1 MNLLAKPRLGFQLL
15 VSRFQVEPA
24 ARAEPQLFDRHLL
37 WLALCLMVFGLVM
50 VASSSIPEGI
60 AINDDPFRFA
70 KRHGIYLLICL
81 ATMAVVVQ
89 IPIAWWQSH
98 NATFLL
104 LAGLALVL
112 VLLVGRNINGSS
124 RWIGF
129 GPINIQPA
137 EFSKLALFTYLAGY
151 LVRRHEQVRENL
163 KGFLKPLVV
172 FFLMAVLLLAQ
183 PDLGSVIVMFV
194 TTVGMLFLA
203 GAKLIQFFGLMFT
216 GVVSVVTLVIAE
228 PYRMRRVSSFLD
240 PWQDPFGSG
249 YQLTQSLM
257 AFGRGDWLGEGLGN
271 SIQKLE
277 YLPEAHTDFVVAV
290 LAEELGFVG
299 VCAVLLLL
307 ILLVSRA
314 MKIGKQALLA
324 EQAFAGYLACGIGIW
339 FSFQTMVN
347 VGAASGLVP
356 TKGLTL
362 PLVSYGGSSL
372 LVMSIAVAVLL
383 RIDHEFRLARC
394 QAYTRDSHG

>member
-1 MNLLAKPRLGFQLL
+1 MKVMSKPLWFENTLQWLN
-15 VSRFQVEPA
+15 PA
-24 ARAEPQLFDRHLL
+24 AKESQEPLLFDRHLL
-37 WLALCLMVFGLVM
+37 WLALCLMVMGLVM

-70 KRHGIYLLICL
+70 KRHGIYLLLCL
-81 ATMAVVVQ
+81 AAMTFVVQ
-89 IPIAWWQSH
+89 IPLAWWQSH
-98 NATFLL
+98 NAKLL
-104 LAGLALVL
+104 LLSGVALVL
-112 VLLVGRNINGSS
+112 VLLIGRNINGSS
-124 RWIGF
+124 RWIGL
-129 GPINIQPA
+129 GPINVQPA
-137 EFSKLALFTYLAGY
+137 EFAKLALFTYLAGY

-163 KGFLKPLVV
+163 KGFLKPLIV
-172 FFLMAVLLLAQ
+172 FFFLAVLLLAQ
-183 PDLGSVIVMFV
+183 PDLGSVVVMFV

-203 GAKLIQFFGLMFT
+203 GAKLIQFFGLIFT
-216 GVVSVVTLVIAE
+216 GVVAVVTLVIAE

-290 LAEELGFVG
+290 LAEELGFIG

-362 PLVSYGGSSL
+362 PLISYGGSSL
-372 LVMSIAVAVLL
+372 LAMSIAVAILL
-383 RIDHEFRLARC
+383 RIDHELRLANC
-394 QAYTRDSHG
+394 QAYKRDAHG

>member
-1 MNLLAKPRLGFQLL
+1 MAKPLWFTHLLAL
-15 VSRFQVEPA
+15 VNPEAKDVKEPL
-24 ARAEPQLFDRHLL
+24 LFDRQLL
-37 WLALCLMVFGLVM
+37 WLALSLMVVGLVM
-50 VASSSIPEGI
+50 VSSASIPEGI
-60 AINDDPFRFA
+60 ALSDDPFRFT
-70 KRHGIYLLICL
+70 KRHGIYLLLCL
-81 ATMAVVVQ
+81 CTMAAVVQ
-89 IPIAWWQSH
+89 IPMSWWQSH
-98 NATFLL
+98 NAKLLL

-124 RWIGF
+124 RWIGL

-172 FFLMAVLLLAQ
+172 FFMLAVLLLAQ

-216 GVVSVVTLVIAE
+216 GIVAVVTLIIAE

-290 LAEELGFVG
+290 LAEELGFIG
-299 VCAVLLLL
+299 VCGVLLLL
-307 ILLVSRA
+307 ILLVIRA
-314 MKIGKQALLA
+314 MKIGQKALLA

-347 VGAASGLVP
+347 VGAASGLMP

-362 PLVSYGGSSL
+362 PLISYGGSSL
-372 LVMSIAVAVLL
+372 LAMSIAIAMLL
-383 RIDHEFRLARC
+383 RIDHELRLAKC
-394 QAYTRDSHG
+394 QAYTREAHG